1 MSVFTIGGGGG
12 GGAVQPCLH
21 NGSGFLARVTLSA
34 AAENCLV
41 LSPAVLGQGAP
52 LYQPC

>member
-12 GGAVQPCLH
+12 GVQPRLH

-41 LSPAVLGQGAP
+41 LSPAGLGRGAP
-52 LYQPC
+52 LHQPC